1 MKRFLSL
8 LMIAGL
14 FVPQIMAQNDCT
26 TPDEI
31 LSLPYSASGLTT
43 EGTLDDYGPDD
54 ACLSDAMENED
65 YVFSFTPAADVT
77 VNLSLMNTEIVSE
90 APIAVGATIGLFV
103 LDGDPTDPT
112 TNCVAV
118 VDDQTENPEID
129 MLSLT
134 AGVTYYIIVSSAD
147 ENLVFDTYP
156 TTVNFDIQLSEILAD
171 DAGVLSVQAIESDC
185 DLTEV
190 EVTCTIKNY
199 GANEISS
206 VDVAFSVDGNTEV
219 VETYSGSI
227 LYGDTDEFT
236 FSTMAD
242 LSGVGMHEIEVYT
255 LLTGDETP
263 TNDTAVTEVMNLPV
277 ITTLPYEQGFE
288 TGPYF
293 WTFSEASSWGIGEP
307 NDTLVINAAA
317 EGAQVLA
324 TNPEGNSMTNEN
336 STAMTPCF
344 DFTSS
349 NGIEVSFAV
358 WHEFGLIG
366 ASATFDYTI
375 DGGSTWVTVDDSW
388 TGSSE
393 TWLNMVYELPELA
406 GEANCRFRFTFEGGF
421 LPIEGYAI
429 DMFEI
434 NELPA
439 VELAVSEII
448 APISS
453 CTLTDSEIIKI
464 NLQNL
469 GIADQTGFDLSYS
482 IDGGSSWET
491 EVYSDNLIAGDEVMF
506 AFTEPAD
513 FSDIGEYELICAVS
527 IAGDELTEND
537 TMTKIIYH
545 GDIYS
550 DFPYS
555 ESFESGNAE
564 WSAGGEDFSM
574 ELAEPNAAII
584 NAASDGTMAW
594 VTNAAGYHN
603 ASEMSYLVSPC
614 FDFTNLVNPTIDVDL
629 FYNTQAFVG
638 GMVLEYTLDN
648 GVNWD
653 TVEANPASVN
663 WYGSD
668 MISGTSWN
676 GNSEQWLTAHNVME
690 MLAGEENVQLR
701 FVFDSGDFSFGDFEG
716 VAIDNIVISDCAD
729 VPVAAFDYVMNTETE
744 VAFTNESTN
753 ADSVEW
759 NFGDNEF
766 LPSTSNEENPVFTY
780 PADGSYT
787 VTLTVY
793 NDCGSDQTTE
803 TIEIITTGLNTLN
816 NEALNIYPNPVED
829 ILTIQGEDLSNLKVY
844 AIDGRLLLSEKTIQN
859 GFVIDASQF
868 ESGLYIITVW
878 QNEMHRSIQF
888 VKE

>member
-1 MKRFLSL
+1 MKRILSL

-31 LSLPYSASGLTT
+31 LSLPYSATGLTT

-65 YVFSFTPAADVT
+65 YVFSFTPASDVT

-90 APIAVGATIGLFV
+90 APMAIGATIGLFV
-103 LDGDPTDPT
+103 LDGDPTDPL
-112 TNCVAV
+112 TNCVAT
-118 VDDQTENPEID
+118 VDDQTTDPEID

-134 AGVTYYIIVSSAD
+134 AGTTYYIIVSSAD
-147 ENLVFDTYP
+147 EDYIFETYP
-156 TTVNFDIQLSEILAD
+156 TTVNFDIQITEILSD
-171 DAGVLSVQAIESDC
+171 DAGVLSVQTIGSEC
-185 DLTEV
+185 DMTDV
-190 EVTCTIKNY
+190 AVTCTIKNY
-199 GANEISS
+199 GMNEITSL
-206 VDVAFSVDGNTEV
+206 DVAFSVDGGTEI
-219 VETYSGSI
+219 VETYTGSI
-227 LYGDTDEFT
+227 LYGATVEYTFT
-236 FSTMAD
+236 ELAD
-242 LSGVGMHEIEVYT
+242 VSGVGTHEIEVYT

-263 TNDTAVTEVMNLPV
+263 TNDMATTQVMNLPV
-277 ITTLPYEQGFE
+277 ISTLPYTEDFE
-288 TGPYF
+288 VGPYF
-293 WTFSEASSWGIGEP
+293 WTFSEESSWEIGEP
-307 NDTLVINAAA
+307 NDTLVINNAA
-317 EGAQVLA
+317 EGTQVLA
-324 TNPEGNSMTNEN
+324 TNPDGNALASE
-336 STAMTPCF
+336 SSSAMTPCF
-344 DFTSS
+344 DFTAS
-349 NGIEVSFAV
+349 NGIEVSFAL

-366 ASATFDYTI
+366 ASATFDYSI
-375 DGGSTWVTVDDSW
+375 DGGSTWVTIDDSW

-393 TWLNMVYELPELA
+393 AWINMEYELPELA
-406 GEANCRFRFTFEGGF
+406 GEASCRFRFTYEGGF
-421 LPIEGYAI
+421 LPAEGYAI
-429 DMFEI
+429 DLFAV

-439 VELAVSEII
+439 VELAVTEII

-482 IDGGSSWET
+482 TDGGSTWET
-491 EVYSDNLIAGDEVMF
+491 EVYSDILVAGTEEMF
-506 AFTEPAD
+506 AFTTPAD
-513 FSDIGEYELICAVS
+513 FALIGDYELICAVS

-537 TMTKIIYH
+537 TMTKMIYH

-550 DFPYS
+550 DFPYA

-594 VTNAAGYHN
+594 VTNPLGYHN

-614 FDFTNLVNPTIDVDL
+614 FDFSSLVNPTIDVDL
-629 FYNTQAFVG
+629 FYNTQAFVA
-638 GMVLEYTLDN
+638 GMVLEYSLDN
-648 GVNWD
+648 GINWD
-653 TVEANPASVN
+653 TVPAGGAAVN

-676 GNSEQWLTAHNVME
+676 GNSEQWLTAHNNME
-690 MLAGEENVQLR
+690 MLAGEANVQLR
-701 FVFDSGDFSFGDFEG
+701 FVFDAGDFSFGDFEG

-729 VPVAAFDYVMNTETE
+729 IPEAAFDYVMNTETE

-759 NFGDNEF
+759 NFGDNQF
-766 LPSTSNEENPVFTY
+766 LPTTSNEENPVFTY
-780 PADGSYT
+780 PGDGSYT
-787 VTLTVY
+787 VTLTVF
-793 NDCGSDQTTE
+793 NDCGSDQISQ
-803 TIEIITTGLNTLN
+803 TIDIITTGLNTLDN
-816 NEALNIYPNPVED
+816 GKINIYPNPVKD
-829 ILTIQGEDLSNLKVY
+829 MLYIQGERLSNLKIFTV
-844 AIDGRLLLSEKTIQN
+844 DGRLLMNEKVVQDGLRINTDQL
-859 GFVIDASQF
+859 

-878 QNEMHRSIQF
+878 QNEMHKSIQF